1 MSMKFTSFLLLVGL
15 FGASICTASANE
27 RRFAVSYE
35 TTTAPKGTIE
45 YEEGIFWE
53 KGSGFDSLKFRQE
66 LEFGITDRL
75 QLAFY
80 LYDFEH
86 AREDGVNSTKWAGSG
101 IEVVYQL
108 TDPNKSFIGSA
119 LYGEVL
125 MNDTNLELEGKL
137 LLQKNFGPLMVVYN
151 AIVEA
156 EWEEH
161 YSHQVGVLEQTL
173 GISYQLHPSFSIG
186 LEAKHEVELDEWRH
200 NQGNAVFAGP
210 NVSFRK
216 GKFFAAVAALV
227 RVTDVPGEPH
237 LEVSTVMGFHF

>member
-1 MSMKFTSFLLLVGL
+1 MKIHLPAL
-15 FGASICTASANE
+15 FFALATLSVSVASATE

-35 TTTAPKGTIE
+35 TTTAPKGTVE
-45 YEEGIFWE
+45 VEESIFWE
-53 KGSGFDSLKFRQE
+53 KGSGFDTLKFRTE
-66 LEFGITDRL
+66 VEFGITDRF

-86 AREDGVNSTKWAGSG
+86 AKEDGIRSTKWEGSG
-101 IEVVYQL
+101 IEAVYQL

-125 MNDTNLELEGKL
+125 MNDTELELEGKL

-151 AIVEA
+151 AVVEGH
-156 EWEEH
+156 WEDR
-161 YSHQVGVLEQTL
+161 YSHQVGVLEQTFGL
-173 GISYQLHPSFSIG
+173 SYQLHPSFSVG
-186 LEAKHEVELDEWRH
+186 LEAKHEVELDEWKH

-210 NVSFRK
+210 NISYRK
-216 GKFFAAVAALV
+216 GKFFAAVAALA

-237 LEVSTVMGFHF
+237 LEVSTVLGFHF